1 MSKKRRKPTWIFIC
15 GTYRT
20 ASTTC
25 YEITRDIVSETGNGK
40 GIGYHQEGKL
50 SDFDIPAQEP
60 YIVCKVFEYLPDGF
74 QGKPSL
80 GQFFHRKGRLKAIA
94 TIRDPRDIITSMR
107 ERHNRQMENP
117 EHQRI
122 PFDYH
127 HRVTV
132 DFPIWLGQLERWI
145 DLGPNI
151 CMVSRYESFT
161 KDLLNEVNRIAS
173 HLGITISPILARD
186 IASRYTPEAIMVRKK
201 AKREAKQKEDP
212 WLPGIPGI
220 LFGTVGAHK
229 DHLSPEE
236 EELLIEYNGDWM
248 RRFAYL

>member
-1 MSKKRRKPTWIFIC
+1 
-15 GTYRT
+15 
-20 ASTTC
+20 
-25 YEITRDIVSETGNGK
+25 
-40 GIGYHQEGKL
+40 
-50 SDFDIPAQEP
+50 
-60 YIVCKVFEYLPDGF
+60 
-74 QGKPSL
+74 
-80 GQFFHRKGRLKAIA
+80 
-94 TIRDPRDIITSMR
+94 
-107 ERHNRQMENP
+107 MENP

-145 DLGPNI
+145 DLGPEI
-151 CMVSRYESFT
+151 TLVSRYEVFT
-161 KDLLNEVNRIAS
+161 QNLSGEVHRIADHLDINIPSELVPRIS
-173 HLGITISPILARD
+173 H
-186 IASRYTPEAIMVRKK
+186 RYTADAIMERKRKK
-201 AKREAKQKEDP
+201 RKAKQKEDP